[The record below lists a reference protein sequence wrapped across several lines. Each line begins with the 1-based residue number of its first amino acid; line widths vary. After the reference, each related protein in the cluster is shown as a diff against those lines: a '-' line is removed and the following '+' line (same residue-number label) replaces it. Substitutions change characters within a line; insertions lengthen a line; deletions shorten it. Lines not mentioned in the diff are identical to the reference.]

1 MTIKIKLILAIA
13 LSVVSLSLMHLL
25 STTLSSTYEKTR
37 IYERNINNI
46 EKLVLQLRRNEKDFL
61 ARKQVKYV
69 EKFNQNANKL
79 NKAIKAAKHQSN
91 ELPQFTKL
99 ESAITNYQQR
109 FREIVSTQKRI
120 GLDHKTGLYGEL
132 RNAIHNV
139 ESLISND
146 KVFLA
151 NVLQLRRNE
160 KDFMLRLDKKYVSR
174 FTSNINALIEEHSLS
189 ENNTTISYLEQYR
202 TTFLALVAEQVR
214 LGLNEKTGLNG
225 QMRAAVHQVDDLLIK
240 LVKQSESELTT
251 QTDQIKL
258 TEVVVFALVLI
269 STLLLN
275 ILLIRNILTK
285 LSKIEST
292 IGSIVNNNN
301 LTEKIEVSGKDELA
315 KIATNFNF
323 MIEHL
328 KALIENVNS
337 SVSTVDESSH
347 TIEHSVIAIE
357 HGVNTQRE
365 ETDMVATAVTEMV
378 ATIEDIS
385 ANTQESA
392 IQAEQTHQIS
402 KQGHNIVNST
412 LEQISDLQ
420 DKLNQSEK
428 VVSSLANESET
439 VTSVLDVI
447 REIAEQTNLL
457 ALNAAIEAA
466 RAGEQGRG
474 FAVVADEVRSLA
486 SRTQDSTKEIENIIN
501 SLQSQTKIVETQI
514 KDCRQQGENCSQ
526 YAKKTGETFFE
537 ISNNVN
543 TINDMTS
550 TIATSIGQQSTVAN
564 ELNEHVISIRDIA
577 EKTNIQATN
586 STGVSQ
592 QLANE
597 TKQLKEAISVFKTH

>member
-146 KVFLA
+146 KAFLA

-160 KDFMLRLDKKYVSR
+160 KDFMLRLDKRYVSR

-285 LSKIEST
+285 LSKIERT

-357 HGVNTQRE
+357 HGVNTQRQ